1 MRKVATWRKHGA
13 SHEQRT
19 IISIPKESLMSGD
32 ELRLKFLHVM
42 QTILAWIQGMSA
54 KVENVLNSP
63 HSEREQIRTVS
74 GSSVVNDGEQQHVID
89 LFGESIRVDKERV
102 EQGELLIR
110 KEVIT
115 ETQMIAVPVT
125 REELVIERRSKDG
138 ASSEVLRGQKI
149 VRVPIS
155 EERVLIR
162 KETVLNE
169 RVSVRRRHIEKKK
182 RVSVPVKHE
191 EIEVTRKD
199 AA

>member
-1 MRKVATWRKHGA
+1 
-13 SHEQRT
+13 
-19 IISIPKESLMSGD
+19 MSGD
-32 ELRLKFLHVM
+32 QLRLKFLHVM
-42 QTILAWIQGMSA
+42 QSVLAWIQSMSTKLESA
-54 KVENVLNSP
+54 FDSP
-63 HSEREQIRTVS
+63 RPQREQIRTVPGS
-74 GSSVVNDGEQQHVID
+74 GVADDGEQQHVID

-125 REELVIERRSKDG
+125 REELVIERRSQDG
-138 ASSEVLRGQKI
+138 SRSDVLRGQKI

-155 EERVLIR
+155 EERVLIK

-169 RVSVRRRHIEKKK
+169 RVSVRRRHIQEKK

-191 EIEVTRKD
+191 ELEVTRKD

>member
-1 MRKVATWRKHGA
+1 
-13 SHEQRT
+13 
-19 IISIPKESLMSGD
+19 MSGD
-32 ELRLKFLHVM
+32 ELRLKFLHGM
-42 QTILAWIQGMSA
+42 QAMLAWIQGTSTKIERA
-54 KVENVLNSP
+54 FAS
-63 HSEREQIRTVS
+63 HDSQREQIRTVP
-74 GSSVVNDGEQQHVID
+74 GSTAVSDSEQQHVID

-115 ETQMIAVPVT
+115 DTQMIAVPVT

-138 ASSEVLRGQKI
+138 SRSDVLRGQQI

-169 RVSVRRRHIEKKK
+169 RVSVRRRRIEEKK

>member
-1 MRKVATWRKHGA
+1 MT
-13 SHEQRT
+13 
-19 IISIPKESLMSGD
+19 GD

-42 QTILAWIQGMSA
+42 QAILAWIEGMSTKIERA
-54 KVENVLNSP
+54 FSSG
-63 HSEREQIRTVS
+63 HSEREHIRTVP
-74 GSSVVNDGEQQHVID
+74 GSTAVSDGEQQHVID

-125 REELVIERRSKDG
+125 REELVIERRSKNG

-169 RVSVRRRHIEKKK
+169 QVSVRRRRIEEKK

-191 EIEVTRKD
+191 EISVTRKD

>member
-1 MRKVATWRKHGA
+1 
-13 SHEQRT
+13 
-19 IISIPKESLMSGD
+19 MSGD